1 MGKLKINGEE
11 TTVSVDPGKPL
22 LWVLRED
29 AKLTGTKYG
38 CGIGQCGACTVL
50 IDGQAVRSCVTPN
63 AVAEGKSIQTI
74 ENLDD
79 DLAKD
84 LKETWI
90 REAVAQCGYCQTG
103 QIVSAYALLKGPGPV
118 NAETVATQMTN
129 ICRCGTYKRIHRAVT
144 DVASRQK

>member
-1 MGKLKINGEE
+1 M
-11 TTVSVDPGKPL
+11 
-22 LWVLRED
+22 
-29 AKLTGTKYG
+29 
-38 CGIGQCGACTVL
+38 
-50 IDGQAVRSCVTPN
+50 TPN